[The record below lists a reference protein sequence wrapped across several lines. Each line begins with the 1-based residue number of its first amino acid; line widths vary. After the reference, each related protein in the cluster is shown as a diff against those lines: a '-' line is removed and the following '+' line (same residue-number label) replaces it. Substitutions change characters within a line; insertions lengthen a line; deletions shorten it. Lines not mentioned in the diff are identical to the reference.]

1 MYQISQCKN
10 NKNVARTQHF
20 FLQMPFVRNILHS
33 LKHEIALSNN
43 LKTDVYN
50 TKRHVVFPIRFF
62 FVYSYSGAFLP
73 CLAPNAPTILRKIL
87 IVGHNLVIF

>member
-1 MYQISQCKN
+1 MYQISQCKI

-20 FLQMPFVRNILHS
+20 FLQMPFVCNKLHS

-50 TKRHVVFPIRFF
+50 TKHHVGFDYNFEKGIKKGCRQDTPYV
-62 FVYSYSGAFLP
+62 
-73 CLAPNAPTILRKIL
+73 
-87 IVGHNLVIF
+87 

>member
-10 NKNVARTQHF
+10 NKNAAHTQHF
-20 FLQMPFVRNILHS
+20 FLQMPFVCNTPHS

-50 TKRHVVFPIRFF
+50 TKHHVVFPIRFF
-62 FVYSYSGAFLP
+62 CLFLFWSISSLPRTKRTNHSKENTYSWS
-73 CLAPNAPTILRKIL
+73 
-87 IVGHNLVIF
+87 

>member
-10 NKNVARTQHF
+10 NKNVARTQRF
-20 FLQMPFVRNILHS
+20 FSQMLFVRNIPHS

-50 TKRHVVFPIRFF
+50 TKHHVVFPIRFF
-62 FVYSYSGAFLP
+62 LFIPILEHFFLASHQTHQP
-73 CLAPNAPTILRKIL
+73 
-87 IVGHNLVIF
+87 F